1 MSDDSQEFVTEPVP
15 EAHRVGWIRVGL
27 ISAMVGFS
35 LPTFVAGVEVFQ
47 VTLNDRAT
55 LAVLMGCAMLAFIGA
70 LTGLIGAR
78 THLSSYM
85 LARIAFGVKGVNPRD
100 THPSSQGL
108 YPSQP
113 LFRPRLSAPPG

>member
-1 MSDDSQEFVTEPVP
+1 MSDDSQEFVTEPVL

-47 VTLNDRAT
+47 VTPNDRDEP
-55 LAVLMGCAMLAFIGA
+55 
-70 LTGLIGAR
+70 TG
-78 THLSSYM
+78 
-85 LARIAFGVKGVNPRD
+85 
-100 THPSSQGL
+100 HPSSQGL